1 MVFRWFC
8 TNQLSL
14 TTVTTSL
21 TTSSSITS
29 VNLRVSNSLNL
40 IKSCNLNTSILKPWY
55 GTLLSHL
62 SLIAKTLLQ
71 IPYKA
76 DRFPQVWSSNYE
88 TKHQYTKLIS
98 SLKKTIYI
106 SISSFTLPLAS
117 NSISHFPY
125 FSWLLSNVNAQFT
138 RWK

>member
-40 IKSCNLNTSILKPWY
+40 IKSCNLTTSILKPWY

-98 SLKKTIYI
+98 SLKK
-106 SISSFTLPLAS
+106 
-117 NSISHFPY
+117 
-125 FSWLLSNVNAQFT
+125 QFT
-138 RWK
+138 SPYQVSPYRLLVIQSLIFPIFHDCWVM